1 MIEKKVVSQLIEE
14 KLASSSNY
22 LVDVVIKPGNL
33 IVVEIDN
40 DEAVSIDAVSYTHLR
55 AHET

>member
-1 MIEKKVVSQLIEE
+1 MIEKKVVSQLVEE

-33 IVVEIDN
+33 IVVET
-40 DEAVSIDAVSYTHLR
+40 VSYTHLTLPTI
-55 AHET
+55 A